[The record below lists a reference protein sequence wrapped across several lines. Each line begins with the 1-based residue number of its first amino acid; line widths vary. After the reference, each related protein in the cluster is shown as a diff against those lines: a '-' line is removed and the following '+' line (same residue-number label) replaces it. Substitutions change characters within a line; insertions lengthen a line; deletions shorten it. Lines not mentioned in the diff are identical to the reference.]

1 MSNHRG
7 TRLYKA
13 QKKFQS
19 VFGFTLRES
28 LTRFLCVLNSVAN
41 DGNLAFFFFPAA
53 IFFGRGLFNCGL
65 HVYHSPETTT
75 DRTAS

>member
-1 MSNHRG
+1 MWSFPHLACQLTTACNTIRPQIFKQMSNHRG

-28 LTRFLCVLNSVAN
+28 FTRLLLLRAQF
-41 DGNLAFFFFPAA
+41 
-53 IFFGRGLFNCGL
+53 R
-65 HVYHSPETTT
+65 
-75 DRTAS
+75 R